1 MATNPAVFCLMWRQ
15 GWGACQVASSGMH
28 SNFIQGVWVM
38 MTHVMQP
45 GSRAK
50 QETTDEIWLAGEA
63 KDKG

>member
-1 MATNPAVFCLMWRQ
+1 
-15 GWGACQVASSGMH
+15 MH